1 MGMKRKSGIDFK
13 EKMNQLM
20 PAYVIMFSFC
30 FMLFIYEP
38 ILMYS
43 TNKNDFWFDFG
54 IMIFPTLMIFVLFF
68 LMGTVFVTAFYF
80 MVRIFRGKRANR
92 IYQYSLVALSVI
104 FLATY
109 IQGVFLITSL
119 PVLTGERIEWDK
131 YLKEDIIT
139 IVIWLILEIS
149 AAGAVVKFS
158 VEKVI
163 KWSCRISLA
172 VMAML
177 VVGLLPQILSN
188 DALKSKDAL
197 ITTNTHFQDI
207 SSNQNFLI
215 FLVDTVD
222 AEVFDRVLEEH
233 EEYRDIFR
241 DFIYYEN
248 TASVYPY
255 TRESVPLILTG
266 EMNKNET
273 AFEDYASEAYNH
285 SPLFERLTKEN
296 YAISLY
302 MVEPVWYGERSFDIV
317 NDIKNSA
324 VSPYESMDFYMYF
337 RQEMKYILFKYLPYA
352 YKQYAQIDGF
362 DFGRAL
368 EQYSYYDDDVY
379 NSIINH
385 PELTKVDH
393 NVFQY
398 VHIEGAHL
406 PFKVDKDLNSIENGT
421 YTQKVEAS
429 IKIIDAYL
437 TRLKNNDA
445 YDNSVIIIMADHG
458 YYDVDHD
465 SYGEEVLERFHPI
478 LLIKGFHEEHELER
492 SDIPIS
498 HSDLMDAYMKLMD
511 GKVREEVFPAVDPNR
526 KRTVIWQEYRGEDHM
541 VEYELEGND
550 FKRQDFKL
558 TGNVYDR

>member
-1 MGMKRKSGIDFK
+1 MKRRDGIDFK
-13 EKMNQLM
+13 EKINQLM
-20 PAYVIMFSFC
+20 PAYVIVFSFC

-54 IMIFPTLMIFVLFF
+54 IMIFPTLVIFAVFF
-68 LMGTVFVTAFYF
+68 LMGTAFVTAFF
-80 MVRIFRGKRANR
+80 LIVHIFSRERGHR
-92 IYQYSLVALSVI
+92 IYQYLLVALFVI

-109 IQGVFLITSL
+109 IQGIFLTTSL
-119 PVLTGERIEWDK
+119 PVLTGERIEWDQ

-149 AAGAVVKFS
+149 AACAVVKFS
-158 VEKVI
+158 AQTVI
-163 KWSCRISLA
+163 KWSCRLSL
-172 VMAML
+172 VIVVML
-177 VVGLLPQILSN
+177 VAGLLPQILLN

-215 FLVDTVD
+215 FLVDAVD
-222 AEVFDRVLEEH
+222 AEAFAHVLEEH
-233 EEYRDIFR
+233 EEYRDVFK
-241 DFIYYEN
+241 DFTYYEN

-255 TRESVPLILTG
+255 TRESVPFILTG
-266 EMNKNET
+266 KMNKNET
-273 AFEDYASEAYNH
+273 AFEDYASDAYNH
-285 SPLFERLTKEN
+285 SPLFERLTKEK

-302 MVEPVWYGERSFDIV
+302 MTEPVWYGERSFDIV

-368 EQYSYYDDDVY
+368 EQYSYYDVDVFD
-379 NSIINH
+379 SITNY

-406 PFKVDKDLNSIENGT
+406 PFKVDKNLNPIENGT
-421 YTQKVEAS
+421 YAQKVEAS
-429 IKIIDAYL
+429 IKVIDAYL
-437 TRLKNNDA
+437 TRLKNNDT

-498 HSDLMDAYMKLMD
+498 HLDLMDAYMELLD
-511 GKVREEVFPAVDPNR
+511 GKEGEEVFRAVDPNR

-541 VEYELEGND
+541 VEYELEGSD
-550 FKRQDFKL
+550 FKQQDFKL

>member
-255 TRESVPLILTG
+255 TRESVPFILTG

-429 IKIIDAYL
+429 IKIIDEYL

>member
-1 MGMKRKSGIDFK
+1 MGMKRKNGIDFK
-13 EKMNQLM
+13 EKMKQLM

-109 IQGVFLITSL
+109 IQGVFLTTSL

-139 IVIWLILEIS
+139 IVIWLILEIL
-149 AAGAVVKFS
+149 AACAVVKFS
-158 VEKVI
+158 VETVI

-207 SSNQNFLI
+207 SSDQNFLI
-215 FLVDTVD
+215 FLVDAVD

-255 TRESVPLILTG
+255 TRESVPFILTG

-324 VSPYESMDFYMYF
+324 ASPYESMDFYMYF

-368 EQYSYYDDDVY
+368 EQYSYYDYDVY
-379 NSIINH
+379 NSIVNH

-429 IKIIDAYL
+429 IKVIDAYL
-437 TRLKNNDA
+437 ARLKNNDA

-498 HSDLMDAYMKLMD
+498 HSDLMDAYLELMD